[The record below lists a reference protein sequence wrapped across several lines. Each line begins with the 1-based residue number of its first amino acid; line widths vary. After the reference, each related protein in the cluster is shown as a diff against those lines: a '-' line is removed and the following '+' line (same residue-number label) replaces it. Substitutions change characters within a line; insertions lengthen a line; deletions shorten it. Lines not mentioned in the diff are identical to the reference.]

1 MERRGPTLPP
11 DGGDPARSK
20 PEVTMTRAR
29 TWTVVIGLLML
40 VGAGVRAA
48 DRSVLRLRAFA
59 VNMSGVGPATAGPL
73 DIVVER
79 WSTDE
84 ERDRLRTAL
93 VQRGQGALLAELQKI
108 KPRAGYIRSDFSL
121 GWDIH
126 YAREEQTPDGGR
138 RIIVATDRP
147 MSFWEAVNHPRSA
160 DYGFTL
166 AEIRL
171 GKDGKGEGKIVSP
184 AKVTWNRE
192 RGAIEITNYGTEP
205 VRLTQVTSE

>member
-1 MERRGPTLPP
+1 LHGFPCRETGTRLAGNNRATGARGDRDHARLGSSL
-11 DGGDPARSK
+11 DGRYGAAAARCH
-20 PEVTMTRAR
+20 R
-29 TWTVVIGLLML
+29 TGETPLG
-40 VGAGVRAA
+40 G
-48 DRSVLRLRAFA
+48 RST
-59 VNMSGVGPATAGPL
+59 N
-73 DIVVER
+73 D
-79 WSTDE
+79 

-93 VQRGQGALLAELQKI
+93 IQRGQGALLAELQKI
-108 KPRAGYIRSDFSL
+108 KPRAGYIRSDFSV

-126 YAREEQTPDGGR
+126 FAREEQTPDGGR

-171 GKDGKGEGKIVSP
+171 GKDGKGAGKIVSP
-184 AKVTWNRE
+184 AKVTWNPE